1 MSKEQ
6 NIDGLD
12 FKKLSDSSSIFVSD
26 KKTINMSYRLH
37 DLVVINGSE
46 LMKLKLKSKLVCRIN
61 KFVDEESG
69 QPSLQFDLVDEE
81 KKEIVYT
88 VAEKFYNGIGLSGFL
103 VTYGL
108 IGQWEIV
115 PTDKLCRS
123 FLFGDKNSLLET
135 LDTYNIKVSKSADW
149 HIRNEMD

>member
-6 NIDGLD
+6 NIGGLD
-12 FKKLSDSSSIFVSD
+12 LKNLSDTSSVFVSD
-26 KKTINMSYRLH
+26 KNTIKMSYRLH
-37 DLVVINGSE
+37 DLIVVDGFEI
-46 LMKLKLKSKLVCRIN
+46 MKIKLKSTLVCRIG
-61 KFVDEESG
+61 KFIDTVSG
-69 QPSLQFDLVDEE
+69 QPTLSMDLVDED

-88 VAEKFYNGIGLSGFL
+88 TDEKFYNGIGLSGFL

-123 FLFGDKNSLLET
+123 YLLGDKTSLLET
-135 LDTYNIKVSKSADW
+135 LDTYNIKISKSADW

>member
-6 NIDGLD
+6 NVGGLD
-12 FKKLSDSSSIFVSD
+12 LKNLSDSSSIFVSD
-26 KKTINMSYRLH
+26 KKSIKMSYRLH
-37 DLVVINGSE
+37 DLLVVDGFE
-46 LMKLKLKSKLVCRIN
+46 LMKLKLKSSLVCRIG
-61 KFVDEESG
+61 KYIDEESG
-69 QPSLQFDLVDEE
+69 QPTLRIDLVDEE

-88 VAEKFYNGIGLSGFL
+88 TNEKFYNGIGLSAFL

-123 FLFGDKNSLLET
+123 YLLGDKNSLLET
-135 LDTYNIKVSKSADW
+135 LDTYNIKISKSADW